1 MFNFLKKKVNSHNKN
16 SLILLTSN
24 GETLINS
31 KTDVFLGRDPAECDI
46 VIKNNNVGKKHMHI
60 IFSDG
65 KWFAEDLNSTNGT
78 WINGEK
84 IPSLQPMVL
93 NSGDRI
99 CIALSTVY
107 YFMEKPEVD
116 NYVEDVDYE
125 KNIGEVEYI
134 INSIKKENNGHAMES
149 KYFGRLID
157 LFCETPLYVRAT
169 MDNTKPESER
179 FQVVLIKP
187 AKDEIIPVFTRK
199 CHADA
204 FGKYGDVYKLN
215 PERFMVVLRQLNEH
229 IVINPNLENRLIIP
243 KDIFK
248 MVIFEEFM
256 EKFKA
261 KADFQKYR
269 EKNDILGALVC
280 RYNMASQQ
288 LDRQQL
294 LLAILEYMSE
304 NAAWVPCSA
313 NYSKEDFEKIKNS
326 KQGDVFSFE
335 NTKLKPDILK
345 HTSGKLYFPIFSQK
359 DEAPEDYAKNFS
371 WINMPIVRC
380 CILARNNPN
389 CSGIIVN
396 AFTNSHPITNELIDI
411 VLSRY
416 CSKENLI
423 NDEQM
428 ACAEREPNGGLRLGL
443 DNGRLYFLTVFI
455 EEDKIISYCIDR
467 EAANDSHYKL
477 EPFAAYQLSQLL
489 DKEYG
494 EGNFVDNLRKFFSEK
509 GDCHLVTLMEDNKII
524 FEQLHFDEY

>member
-1 MFNFLKKKVNSHNKN
+1 MFNFLKKKVNPNNKN

-60 IFSDG
+60 VFSDG

-78 WINGEK
+78 WINGDRVM
-84 IPSLQPMVL
+84 PMRPILL
-93 NSGDRI
+93 NPGDRI
-99 CIALSTVY
+99 CIALSDVF
-107 YFMEKPEVD
+107 YFKEKPAED
-116 NYVEDVDYE
+116 KYIEDVEYE
-125 KNIGEVEYI
+125 KKVGEIEAI
-134 INSIKKENNGHAMES
+134 IKSVKEQGGNLLKS
-149 KYFGRLID
+149 KYAGRMID
-157 LFCETPLYVRAT
+157 LLCETSLYVKAT
-169 MDNTKPESER
+169 FDEQMDN
-179 FQVVLIKP
+179 FQVMLIKP
-187 AKDEIIPVFTRK
+187 ANEEIVPVFTRWQY
-199 CHADA
+199 ADD
-204 FGKYGDVYKLN
+204 FEKQRNIVKLK
-215 PERFMVVLRQLNEH
+215 PEKLMFTLNQLGEH
-229 IVINPNLENRLIIP
+229 IVINPNCENRLIIS

-261 KADFQKYR
+261 KADFKKYK

-280 RYNMASQQ
+280 RYNMASHQP
-288 LDRQQL
+288 DRRQL
-294 LLAILEYMSE
+294 LLLILEYMSE
-304 NAAWVPCSA
+304 NVAWIPCSA
-313 NYSKEDFEKIKNS
+313 NYSKEDFEKIKNL

-380 CILARNNPN
+380 CIMARNNPN

-396 AFTNSHPITNELIDI
+396 AFTNSRPITNELIDI
-411 VLSRY
+411 VLNRY

-428 ACAEREPNGGLRLGL
+428 ACAERKPNGDLRLGL
-443 DNGRLYFLTVFI
+443 DNEHLYFLTVFI
-455 EEDKIISYCIDR
+455 EDDKIISYCIDK

-489 DKEYG
+489 DKECG

-509 GDCHLVTLMEDNKII
+509 GDCHLATLMDDNKII